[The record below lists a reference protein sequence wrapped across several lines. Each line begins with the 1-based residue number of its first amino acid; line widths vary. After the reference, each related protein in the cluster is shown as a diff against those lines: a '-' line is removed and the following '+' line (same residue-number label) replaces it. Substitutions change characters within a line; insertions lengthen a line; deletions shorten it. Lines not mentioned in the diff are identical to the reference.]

1 MKTELIRRP
10 LNEFNWER
18 AFSNIHVN
26 EKVCIFNKSVLNV
39 LSNFIPHETILCDDK
54 DPPWFNSRI
63 KSLLQDKNKIF
74 KSYRKNKT
82 NLQLLNKLNFLQ
94 ERLNGLITISKNNYY
109 ERMANNLNNLQRNSK
124 VYWSLL
130 KCFLRNKK
138 VPLI

>member
-18 AFSNIHVN
+18 AFSNTHVN

-54 DPPWFNSRI
+54 NSPWFNSRT

-74 KSYRKNKT
+74 KNYRKNKT